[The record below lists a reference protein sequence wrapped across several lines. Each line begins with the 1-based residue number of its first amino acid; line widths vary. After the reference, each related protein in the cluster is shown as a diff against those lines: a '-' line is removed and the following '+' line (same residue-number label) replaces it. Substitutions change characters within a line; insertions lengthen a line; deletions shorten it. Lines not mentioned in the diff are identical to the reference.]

1 MADDLPKQV
10 GLKDQPIEDIEQE
23 ALGLGEYAEVLTEFI
38 QRCDTPITIAL
49 QGDWGSGKTSLMTLI
64 RHALEAKTS
73 NGKHYLTV
81 WFNTWQYSQF
91 NMSDTL
97 ALSMMSKITDE
108 LASEDGT
115 EVLQTVKRSLWAA
128 TRAVAIGGA
137 SLIGQADT
145 VKEVM
150 TEAERARAGTR
161 DTDPTAALEKIK
173 EGLSTIVQQRVEES
187 AEKVVVFIDDLD
199 RLIPAKAVELLEAMK
214 IFLDIDKCV
223 YVIAC
228 DYSVVAAGL
237 KAKFGLSEGEL
248 KGKSF
253 FDKIIQVPFKMPTR
267 RYQVEQYIESL
278 LKQIG
283 MDFDVRDDIDKYR
296 DLVDHSV
303 GFNPRTMKRL
313 LNTLQLLTI
322 LEDKRRQRRGEEF
335 APHEDDL
342 ERQRHACRVTFGI
355 LCMLER
361 YESIYDFLT
370 DRLTAEDIVRLRDG
384 FEDGEGFEEL
394 RQAICENGTDSK
406 QGAAQVNSA
415 AKFIETFVDCLQLDD
430 DERLSNDE
438 IRHLGEMLSQSALV
452 SSGRLL
458 SEFAPRE
465 FALELRWELNNR
477 YSDFVGGSD
486 PKYDKFRMSAGEVY
500 LNLPDSVFWLSIGK
514 DDDMYY
520 FEIRATED
528 IGVYKIGRL
537 ICESMGWEA
546 GAERET
552 DVVYAYRFF
561 AQRFAV
567 QDAVQIYKM
576 ELFKRLDAL
585 TAEREQLK
593 EFVS

>member
-1 MADDLPKQV
+1 
-10 GLKDQPIEDIEQE
+10 
-23 ALGLGEYAEVLTEFI
+23 
-38 QRCDTPITIAL
+38 
-49 QGDWGSGKTSLMTLI
+49 MTLI

-91 NMSDTL
+91 NKSDTL

-108 LASEDGT
+108 LASEEGT

-150 TEAERARAGTR
+150 TEAERARAGAR
-161 DTDPTAALEKIK
+161 DTDPTAALEKIR
-173 EGLSTIVQQRVEES
+173 EGLSTIVQQRVEVS

-283 MDFDVRDDIDKYR
+283 MKFDVRDDIDKYR

-370 DRLTAEDIVRLRDG
+370 DHLTAEDIVKLRDG
-384 FEDGEGFEEL
+384 FEDGDDFKEL
-394 RQAICENGTDSK
+394 RQAICENVTDSK
-406 QGAAQVNSA
+406 QGAAQVSSA
-415 AKFIETFVDCLQLDD
+415 AKFFETFVDCLQTDD
-430 DERLSNDE
+430 DEGLSNDE

-452 SSGRLL
+452 SSGRQL

-477 YSDFVGGSD
+477 YSDFVGGSG
-486 PKYDKFRMSAGEVY
+486 PKYDKFRMSAGEIY
-500 LNLPDSVFWLSIGK
+500 LSLPDSVFWLRMGK

-520 FEIRATED
+520 FDIRATED
-528 IGVYKIGRL
+528 IGVHKIGTL
-537 ICESMGWEA
+537 ICEGMGWEA

-552 DVVYAYRFF
+552 DVMYAYRFF
-561 AQRFAV
+561 AQRFAA
-567 QDAVQIYKM
+567 QDALQIYKV

-585 TAEREQLK
+585 TAERELLK